1 MPNQTDDH
9 RSNPDHTPGSS
20 NAPLRAKKP
29 WHAPLIIDATITEET
44 DKAHHSHESLT
55 HPDFEIEI
63 GPS

>member
-1 MPNQTDDH
+1 MSHQTDDH
-9 RSNPDHTPGSS
+9 HRNPDLTPGGLPM
-20 NAPLRAKKP
+20 PLRAKKP